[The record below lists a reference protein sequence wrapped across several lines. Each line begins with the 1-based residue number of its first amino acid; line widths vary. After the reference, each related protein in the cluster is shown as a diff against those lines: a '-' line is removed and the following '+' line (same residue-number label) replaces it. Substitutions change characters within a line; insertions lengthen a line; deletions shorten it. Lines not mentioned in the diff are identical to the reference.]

1 MRGYHLTPHE
11 QRQVRISIRY
21 LHAKCGNWETLAK
34 LLCVQDDSL
43 RKVLRGGRGV
53 TVELAF
59 RVSRLA
65 KVSMDVLLGGGL
77 LPPGTCPHC
86 GHPPDED
93 QRRSVRAAGLARERQ
108 T

>member
-1 MRGYHLTPHE
+1 MKVRGYRLTPQE
-11 QRQVRISIRY
+11 QRQVRIAIRY

-34 LLCVQDDSL
+34 MLCMQDDSI

-53 TVELAF
+53 TPELAF

-65 KVSMDVLLGGGL
+65 RVSIDALLFGRL
-77 LPPGTCPHC
+77 VPPGTCPNC

-93 QRRSVRAAGLARERQ
+93 VRQATRSARIP
-108 T
+108 

>member
-1 MRGYHLTPHE
+1 MR
-11 QRQVRISIRY
+11 IAIRY

-34 LLCVQDDSL
+34 MLCMQDDSI

-53 TVELAF
+53 SAELAF

-65 KVSMDVLLGGGL
+65 KVSMDVLLSGRL
-77 LPPGTCPHC
+77 VPPGTCPNC

-93 QRRSVRAAGLARERQ
+93 MRRAARSAALNG
-108 T
+108 